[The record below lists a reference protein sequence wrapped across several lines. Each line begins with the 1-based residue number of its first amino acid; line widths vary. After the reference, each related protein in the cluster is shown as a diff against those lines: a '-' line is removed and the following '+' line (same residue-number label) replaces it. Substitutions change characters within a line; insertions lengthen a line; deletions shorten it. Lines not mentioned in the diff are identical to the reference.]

1 MSIPYS
7 LGDLSDLSVNTL
19 SEKRLFLG
27 PSGPLDL
34 HAGSGKV
41 PSSTSAD

>member
-1 MSIPYS
+1 MIPE
-7 LGDLSDLSVNTL
+7 T
-19 SEKRLFLG
+19 RLVLG